1 MIHWTGKIFRT
12 YGLLR
17 IKREDRLMAKL
28 NEGDTAADFGL
39 MDQFGKM
46 VHLKDFKGRKL
57 LLYFFPK
64 AGTSGWTKQTEA
76 VRDALAQL
84 KALGVA
90 AVGISPDA
98 LAAQKKFSDK
108 LQLNFPLLSDSDH
121 AVADAYGAW
130 GEKSLYG
137 KKYFGITR
145 SSFLINEK
153 GKISAAWYKISPN
166 DTVSKALAA
175 LGAD

>member
-1 MIHWTGKIFRT
+1 
-12 YGLLR
+12 
-17 IKREDRLMAKL
+17 MARL

-39 MDQFGKM
+39 MDQSGKM

-64 AGTSGWTKQTEA
+64 AGTSGCTKQTAA

-84 KALGVA
+84 KALGVD

-98 LAAQKKFSDK
+98 PAAQKKFSDK
-108 LQLNFPLLSDSDH
+108 LQLNFQLLSDIDH
-121 AVADAYGAW
+121 VVAERYGAW

-137 KKYFGITR
+137 KKSFGIIR
-145 SSFLINEK
+145 SSFLINEN
-153 GKISAAWYKISPN
+153 GKILAAWYKISPD
-166 DTVSKALAA
+166 DTVPKAFAA
-175 LGAD
+175 LGAE